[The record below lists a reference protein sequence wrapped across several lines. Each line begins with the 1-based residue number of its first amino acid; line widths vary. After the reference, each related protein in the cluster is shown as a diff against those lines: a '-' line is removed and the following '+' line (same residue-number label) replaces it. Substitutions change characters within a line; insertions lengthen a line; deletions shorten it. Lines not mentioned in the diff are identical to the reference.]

1 MVESCETCQKHRL
14 QNREPLLS
22 TPVPEHPWQKVGIDL
37 FEWSKKQY
45 ILIVDFFSRKIE
57 IAKLKHTSAEVTI
70 KAVKEVFARQG
81 RAETVVSD
89 NRPQFSSEQFRQ
101 FATEYQFTPIT
112 SSPRYPQANG
122 EAERAVWTI
131 KDLPKKD
138 RGCNRAL
145 LVYGATPL
153 EHRFSPAQLPMG
165 EETCVPPC
173 PKL

>member
-22 TPVPEHPWQKVGIDL
+22 T
-37 FEWSKKQY
+37 
-45 ILIVDFFSRKIE
+45 
-57 IAKLKHTSAEVTI
+57 
-70 KAVKEVFARQG
+70 
-81 RAETVVSD
+81 VVSD

-101 FATEYQFTPIT
+101 FATEFQFTPIT

-131 KDLPKKD
+131 KDLRKKD

-153 EHRFSPAQLPMG
+153 EHGLSPAQLTTG
-165 EETCVPPC
+165 GETCLPPC
-173 PKL
+173 PKLQPNWFLRGPIWMLFIKKDEEGKREEAKHYNLRHRARQLPKLLTGQKM